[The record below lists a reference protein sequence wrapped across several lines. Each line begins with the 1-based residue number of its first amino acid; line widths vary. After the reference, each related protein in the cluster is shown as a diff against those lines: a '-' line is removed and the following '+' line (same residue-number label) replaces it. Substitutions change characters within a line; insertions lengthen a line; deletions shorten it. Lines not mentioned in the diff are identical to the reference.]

1 MDDPYA
7 ALGIAKTATADEIKR
22 AYRKLV
28 KSSHPD
34 LNPDDARADARF
46 KAIAMAYELLK
57 DPATRARYDAGEID
71 ATGAEK
77 PDRRYYRDFAEAPGN
92 VYQRRGEFEGDPA
105 DIFADL
111 LRQRGRGGGRSFGGE
126 DFGAAGSDVHYTLEV
141 PFLDAVLGGKTR
153 ITLPG
158 GGALDME
165 IPPGSEEGRTLRL
178 RGRGGQSKG
187 GYPAGDA
194 YVTLTVQ
201 PHPLFR
207 RDGDDIHIELP
218 ITIDEA
224 VLGGKVA
231 VPTISGAVN
240 LTIPKG
246 VSSGRILRLRGR
258 GVNRAGAQA
267 GDQLVELRIVLP
279 PVIDDKLKN
288 FLQDWRET
296 SRFDPR
302 KDLF

>member
-7 ALGIAKTATADEIKR
+7 TLGIAKTATADEIKK

-34 LNPDDARADARF
+34 LNPDDAGANARF
-46 KAIAMAYELLK
+46 KAIAMAYDLLK
-57 DPATRARYDAGEID
+57 DPATRARFDAGEID

-77 PDRRYYRDFAEAPGN
+77 PERRYYREFAEAPGN
-92 VYQRRGEFEGDPA
+92 VYQRQGGFDGDPA
-105 DIFADL
+105 DIFADI
-111 LRQRGRGGGRSFGGE
+111 LRQSGRGGGRGFGGE

-141 PFLDAVLGGKTR
+141 PFLDAVLGAKTR
-153 ITLPG
+153 IALPG
-158 GGALDME
+158 GGALEMD
-165 IPPGSEEGRTLRL
+165 IPQGSEDGRTLRL
-178 RGRGGQSKG
+178 RGRGGQG
-187 GYPAGDA
+187 MGRYPAGDA
-194 YVTLTVQ
+194 YVTLTVR

-207 RDGDDIHIELP
+207 REGDDIHIDLP

-231 VPTISGAVN
+231 VPTISGTVN
-240 LTIPKG
+240 LTIPEA

-258 GVNRAGAQA
+258 GVKRAGAEA

-279 PVIDDKLKN
+279 PVIDERLKN
-288 FLQDWRET
+288 FLKDWRGT
-296 SRFDPR
+296 NRHDPR